1 MTDARTTLR
10 ADARRNR
17 DAILAAAGELFAE
30 RGSSAQMDEIA
41 ERAGLGMGTLYRHF
55 ATKQQLLG
63 ALVEQQFL
71 ALGARA
77 LEIEQDPDPV
87 SAFDRLTRDYLQ
99 TAAQD
104 AAFRAAIL
112 GPEHPAWKDL
122 AAQKADFR
130 GATERILARAA
141 EAGHVRAD
149 LTFMDFIALTRG
161 VMANMVPGGDWHRHL
176 ELTITGIRPSR
187 PLDAGGAR

>member
-1 MTDARTTLR
+1 MPNAKSTLR

-17 DAILAAAGELFAE
+17 EAILCAAGELFAE
-30 RGSSAQMDEIA
+30 RGSSAQMEEIA
-41 ERAGLGMGTLYRHF
+41 ERADLGMGTLYRHF

-63 ALVEQQFL
+63 ALVERQFL

-77 LEIEQDPDPV
+77 LEIEKDPDPI
-87 SAFDRLTRDYLQ
+87 SAFDSLTRDYLQ

-104 AAFRAAIL
+104 AAFRAAVL

-141 EAGHVRAD
+141 DAGYVRED
-149 LTFMDFIALTRG
+149 LTFMDFIQLTRG
-161 VMANMVPGGDWHRHL
+161 VMASMVPGGDWQRHL
-176 ELTITGIRPSR
+176 ELVTAGIRPR
-187 PLDAGGAR
+187 PRLD

>member
-1 MTDARTTLR
+1 MTDARSTLR

-17 DAILAAAGELFAE
+17 EAILSAAGELFAE
-30 RGSSAQMDEIA
+30 RGANAQMEEIA
-41 ERAGLGMGTLYRHF
+41 ERAELGIGTLYRHF
-55 ATKQQLLG
+55 ATKRELLG
-63 ALVEQQFL
+63 ALVERQFL

-77 LEIEQDPDPV
+77 LEIEQDPDPIR
-87 SAFDRLTRDYLQ
+87 AFDRLTDDYLQ

-104 AAFRAAIL
+104 AAFRAAVL
-112 GPEHPAWKDL
+112 GPEHPAWREL

-141 EAGHVRAD
+141 AAGHMRDD
-149 LTFMDFIALTRG
+149 LTFMDFVQLTRG

-176 ELTITGIRPSR
+176 ELATAGIRPR
-187 PLDAGGAR
+187 PHLG

>member
-1 MTDARTTLR
+1 MSNAKSTLR

-17 DAILAAAGELFAE
+17 EAILSAAGELFAE
-30 RGSSAQMDEIA
+30 RGSSAQMEEIA
-41 ERAGLGMGTLYRHF
+41 ERADLGMGTLYRHF

-63 ALVEQQFL
+63 ALVERQFL

-77 LEIEQDPDPV
+77 LEIEKDPDPI
-87 SAFDRLTRDYLQ
+87 SAFDSLTRDYLQ

-104 AAFRAAIL
+104 AAFRAAVL

-141 EAGHVRAD
+141 DAGYVRED
-149 LTFMDFIALTRG
+149 LTFMDFIQLTRG
-161 VMANMVPGGDWHRHL
+161 VMANMVPGGDWQRHL
-176 ELTITGIRPSR
+176 ELATAGIRPR
-187 PLDAGGAR
+187 PRLD